1 MLAPHMWPVF
11 GLYLCF
17 NGKRICL
24 DRSRTNFKIEAPVM
38 RFGRW
43 TFNRSRLTL
52 THEHR
57 YEIDLEEMT
66 CSAKMLD
73 CIFQISAKGWAS
85 IDDLGQLLKALDE
98 IFNPQATLCSFG
110 VDHELDATA
119 FLKRRFA
126 EG

>member
-1 MLAPHMWPVF
+1 
-11 GLYLCF
+11 
-17 NGKRICL
+17 
-24 DRSRTNFKIEAPVM
+24 M